1 MHTSGT
7 DVAQSV
13 LQGLTIDELKHVKD
27 VLSHGEGRRQGTEER
42 IENIIPIIVK
52 KLATIDHCKDVLSS
66 LQAWALRELC
76 QLYADEY
83 HIYNASKGSA
93 TFDNTRFLHEVEHE
107 LKARNRGAN
116 VDPAPA
122 PTGCIIS

>member
-1 MHTSGT
+1 MCSHSAR
-7 DVAQSV
+7 DV
-13 LQGLTIDELKHVKD
+13 
-27 VLSHGEGRRQGTEER
+27 GRS
-42 IENIIPIIVK
+42 
-52 KLATIDHCKDVLSS
+52 ASSIDHCKDVLSS

-122 PTGCIIS
+122 PKGCIIS